1 MFDSQFKATLEPE
14 GVDTHIDTDTETSSA
29 QEPKKSTSKST
40 AAKKKKS
47 SDEPAKK
54 KKSSDE
60 PAKKKKKDSDGPA
73 KKKKKSSDEPSKKKK
88 DSDEPAKKKAKKK
101 KDGQSAKDATGSHPK
116 DSLHNILKDKHAKSK
131 KDTADVQS
139 FVFEEP
145 DPVLGSLFVE
155 HPAPLADHVL
165 KVDMP
170 EFKNLL
176 RQDKSSQ
183 SAIWK
188 IANPR
193 LVRDFNLY
201 EGMPT
206 QPQGLTGDP
215 VQYQFRNDDAVSS
228 IILLSFF
235 LMAWVIA
242 ESWKFVRSQLRNFF
256 ITRER
261 PNLFAERDDNELSGR
276 LFLVVQTCFL
286 LSLLFFTSTKELL
299 PDVFR
304 QVSPRLILVAGTAVS
319 LLYYG
324 LKITIYN
331 IVNHTFFT
339 PAKCIMWSN
348 IHFVSILLT
357 GFSLM
362 PITLLVVFC
371 DVPFADVT
379 LPCVLLLSVIK
390 ILLLYKCF
398 RIFFS
403 SLLGCVHLI
412 LYFCALEI
420 IPMGLFAASLYGLGN
435 FLLTL

>member
-1 MFDSQFKATLEPE
+1 MLDSQLKAHLEYE
-14 GVDTHIDTDTETSSA
+14 GVDTHIDTHQQTSSA
-29 QEPKKSTSKST
+29 QEPQKLESKSAT
-40 AAKKKKS
+40 AKKKKS

-54 KKSSDE
+54 KK
-60 PAKKKKKDSDGPA
+60 DSDA
-73 KKKKKSSDEPSKKKK
+73 PSKKKG
-88 DSDEPAKKKAKKK
+88 KK
-101 KDGQSAKDATGSHPK
+101 KDGQSAKDATDKHAK
-116 DSLHNILKDKHAKSK
+116 DSLHNILKDKHDKAS
-131 KDTADVQS
+131 KDTAEVQS

-145 DPVLGSLFVE
+145 DPALGSLFVE

-165 KVDMP
+165 KAEVP
-170 EFKNLL
+170 EL
-176 RQDKSSQ
+176 RTVLHEDANWQ
-183 SAIWK
+183 SDIWK
-188 IANPR
+188 IVDPK

-228 IILLSFF
+228 VILLSFF

-242 ESWKFVRSQLRNFF
+242 DSWKFVRSQLRNFF

-261 PNLFAERDDNELSGR
+261 PNLFAERDDNVLSGR
-276 LFLVVQTCFL
+276 IFLVVQTCFL
-286 LSLLFFTSTKELL
+286 LSLLYFTSTKELQ
-299 PDVFR
+299 PDVFS
-304 QVSPRLILVAGTAVS
+304 QVSPRLILVAATAVS

-324 LKITIYN
+324 LKIAIYN

-371 DVPFADVT
+371 DVPFADVAF
-379 LPCVLLLSVIK
+379 PCVLLLSVIK

-420 IPMGLFAASLYGLGN
+420 IPMGLFAASLYGLGY
-435 FLLTL
+435 FLLTF